1 MSPGAPLRTTLPL
14 WPLPFLAALL
24 PFVVSHLAW
33 WLSVREGLI
42 PACNPYWD
50 GCVSISRAAR
60 YGLGNHLF
68 RLVMLPCATV
78 QVLCWLVAT
87 HWLRR
92 ETPAKVRVLP
102 WIGLAAGLFLG
113 LYATFLGSDG
123 DIYQALRRY
132 GVYLYFGCSYI
143 ALMLVLHAL
152 STVQPRPRGYA
163 PLLTVAFGFLS
174 LGVLAVALAYA
185 LVNSPSGDRWE
196 NVLEWHVGLWLT
208 AMFAAM
214 AWCWW
219 RQRLRVALLD

>member
-1 MSPGAPLRTTLPL
+1 MSPSVPLRITLPL

-24 PFVVSHLAW
+24 PFAVSHLAW
-33 WLSVREGLI
+33 WLSVRDGLI
-42 PACNPYWD
+42 PSCNPYWD

-68 RLVMLPCATV
+68 RLVMLPCATI
-78 QVLCWLVAT
+78 QALCWLAAT
-87 HWLRR
+87 VWLRR
-92 ETPAKVRVLP
+92 QWQVRVRVLP
-102 WIGLAAGLFLG
+102 WLGLAAGVFLG

-123 DIYQALRRY
+123 EIYQVLRRY

-152 STVQPRPRGYA
+152 SRQQPRPRAYA
-163 PLLTVAFGFLS
+163 PLVAVAWGFLAI
-174 LGVLAVALAYA
+174 GVAAVALAYA
-185 LVNSPSGDRWE
+185 LAATPYGDRWE

-208 AMFAAM
+208 AMFAAL

-219 RQRLRVALLD
+219 RDGLRVALVD